1 MMWKTF
7 FQHAAGP
14 GSDLLGR
21 LFLRGMN
28 FMHRSG
34 ARWAL
39 GFFPLDGV
47 HTLLDVGCGGGRTI
61 RMMSRCAP
69 QAVFYG
75 IDRSEASVHMARR
88 LNRRAEAADRVDVRL
103 GDVCILPYEPGTFEA
118 VTAFETVYFWQPLGD
133 GLREVSCVLKPGGR
147 FLIMCEASDPV
158 KARRWTDLIDGMT
171 AYTPE
176 ELERSLLAAGFRSV
190 EIHRSGERMCLVAV
204 K

>member
-1 MMWKTF
+1 
-7 FQHAAGP
+7 
-14 GSDLLGR
+14 
-21 LFLRGMN
+21 
-28 FMHRSG
+28 
-34 ARWAL
+34 
-39 GFFPLDGV
+39 
-47 HTLLDVGCGGGRTI
+47 
-61 RMMSRCAP
+61 
-69 QAVFYG
+69 
-75 IDRSEASVHMARR
+75 MARR
-88 LNRRAEAADRVDVRL
+88 LNRRAEAAGRVDVRL